1 MIHPSRAII
10 LLLFLF
16 FSLNTAISQV
26 DKRIYLQS
34 GTIQAPDNLEE
45 FINASEP
52 ADQYNG
58 YYYRFLRF
66 SVLPGQAE
74 REAMRRSGLLLLDF
88 IPANTF
94 MAAIPRGYDRG
105 LLRGFSVTSVLN
117 QEPFQKIS
125 RNIAGGF
132 QSWAVKEKGT
142 VDLNIQY
149 HGNLPHAE
157 ALKAAQRFGVL
168 QYSLAQNRIVTIR
181 MADTR
186 LQELASEPWV
196 FYINTIPAP
205 SEKEDTRGR
214 SLHRSNVINSDYA
227 TGRHYNGE
235 GVTVAIAD
243 DGFVG
248 PHIDFTGRMTNFAT
262 GTGGTH
268 GDMTSGICSGAGNL
282 DPTIRGMA
290 TGSYLY
296 TFDISGYPQVVD
308 ALANFNDYGIVI
320 SSTSYSQGCNEYTA
334 DTQFGDQLLYNNP
347 QLEFVF
353 SAGNNNG
360 ADCGYGAGGNWGN
373 ITGGYKQGKNVVAC
387 GNLDALEVIDPSSSH
402 GPSSDGRIKPDICS
416 NGRDQL
422 STDEDNT
429 YQVGGGTSAAS
440 PGIAGIFAQLY
451 QAYKELTG
459 AVNPPAPLIKAALL
473 NSAEDIGNP
482 GPDYTYGWGRVN
494 AYRALTTLEDVRYL
508 ADSVT
513 QGGTRTHTITVPAG
527 MTQFRA
533 MVYWADPG
541 GSPVAARA
549 LVNDLNTIITDPS
562 GGSWNPWVLNP
573 APNATT
579 LNSPAVRGVDSLNNM
594 EQVTIDNPA
603 AGVYTLTVNGY
614 ALPSISQKYY
624 VVWEFRSA
632 AVTMT
637 YPNGGEGFVPGETEV
652 LRWDGERNQGPWLLE
667 YSADNGATW
676 TTIATPPQT
685 VQQYSWSVPNI
696 VSGAVKVRVSR
707 NGNSD
712 ESDSSLAIIR
722 VPSGI
727 TVDWACPDSIRLI
740 WTAVPGAAGYKVY
753 RLGAKY
759 MDAVGTST
767 TNSAVITGI
776 NPNVEQWLSV
786 AAITTE
792 GNAGRRAKAIY
803 KAPGTTSCP
812 LALDVEMVVVV
823 SPGAGILQDCQDNS
837 AVTVSVNV
845 ENRGQNP
852 VWGIPLQYSVNGGAP
867 VTEAFPDTLQP
878 GSALLLSFSVPV
890 NLNPAG
896 SYSIRVINSL
906 PGDLNPYNDTVST
919 DVTVTG
925 GTLAALPFVEN
936 FDAMPLCATANDC
949 EQTVCNIGNGWINAI
964 NQAQDDIDFRINEGA
979 TPSTATG
986 PDFDHTLGQ
995 GGGGNY
1001 VYLEAS
1007 ACFNKTALLI
1017 TPCIDLGGTTSPQM
1031 TFWYHMYGASI
1042 GELHVDLYSQGVWID
1057 DVIPA
1062 IIGNKGNQWLQAS
1075 LNLTPWSGDIV
1086 NIRFRAVTGS
1096 DYESDIAFDDINI
1109 IETTAPPVS
1118 AFSVSD
1124 PVGCVGKTFTFT
1136 DQSLNAPNSW
1146 SWVFNPSAV
1155 TFVNNTT
1162 AASQNPQVV
1171 FNAPGSYDVT
1181 LTATN
1186 GFGAS
1191 PLTQNAMLTIFN
1203 PSSPPVSEDFQ
1214 GSVFPPTGW
1223 NISSAGGSYTWIE
1236 ASVVGSDG
1244 TPTDA
1249 PHVQN
1254 FAYNNPGA
1262 EDKLETFE
1270 VDLQGA
1276 VMPMLTFDV
1285 AYARYN
1291 DTFSDSLRI
1300 DVSDDCGATWQ
1311 PSGYLKGGGGLA
1323 TVPDNSSSWQPATAA
1338 DWRKDTVSLSP
1349 WTGTGVLIRFVNINR
1364 FGNNLY
1370 IDNVNVDVATGISEQ
1385 ENGSV
1390 YVYPNPTQGL
1400 FTVKIRGMSNLS
1412 ISYAVTDVQGR
1423 ILSSGQ
1429 AITGNLQLSLS
1440 DYPSGLYLLRINS
1453 DKNSNVL
1460 KIKKL

>member
-1 MIHPSRAII
+1 MNRHQLFAS
-10 LLLFLF
+10 LFLF
-16 FSLNTAISQV
+16 LLFSCLTASSQN
-26 DKRIYLQS
+26 DSRIYLQS
-34 GTIQAPDNLEE
+34 GVIQAPANLDD

-66 SVLPGQAE
+66 TALPGSSQ
-74 REAMRRSGLLLLDF
+74 REAMKRSGLILMDF
-88 IPANTF
+88 IPSNTF
-94 MAAIPRGYDRG
+94 MTAIPSGYDRS
-105 LLRGFSVTSVLN
+105 LLRDFSVTSVFA
-117 QEPFQKIS
+117 QQPFQKIS
-125 RNIAGGF
+125 KNIAGGF
-132 QSWAVKEKGT
+132 QSWAVNEKGK

-149 HGNLPHAE
+149 QGNISHLS
-157 ALKAAQRFGVL
+157 ALQAAGRFGTVIS
-168 QYSLAQNRIVTIR
+168 SLASNRIITLR

-186 LQELASEPWV
+186 LQELASETWV

-227 TGRHYNGE
+227 TGRHYDGE

-248 PHIDFTGRMTNFAT
+248 PHIDFTGRITNFAT
-262 GTGGTH
+262 GSGPTH
-268 GDMTSGICSGAGNL
+268 GDMTSGICVGAGNL
-282 DPTIRGMA
+282 DPAIRGMA

-296 TFDISGYPQVVD
+296 TYDISGYPHVVD

-334 DTQFGDQLLYNNP
+334 DTQFGDQLLYDHP

-402 GPSSDGRIKPDICS
+402 GPSADGRIKPDICS

-422 STDEDNT
+422 STDENNT

-494 AYRALTTLEDVRYL
+494 AFRALTTLEAGRYL
-508 ADSVT
+508 VDSVT
-513 QGGTRTHTITVPAG
+513 QGASKTHTLTVPAG
-527 MTQFRA
+527 TTQLRA

-549 LVNDLNTIITDPS
+549 LVNDLNTSVSDP
-562 GGSWNPWVLNP
+562 GGNSWNPWVLNP

-614 ALPSISQKYY
+614 ALPSITQKYY

-676 TTIATPPQT
+676 TTIATPAQA
-685 VQQYSWSVPNI
+685 VQQYSWVVPNI

-727 TVDWACPDSIRLI
+727 TVDWACPDSLRLV
-740 WTAVPGAAGYKVY
+740 WTAVSGAAGYKVY

-759 MDAVGTST
+759 MDAVATGTA
-767 TNSAVITGI
+767 NSAVITGI
-776 NPNVEQWLSV
+776 NPNDPQWFSV
-786 AAITTE
+786 SAITAE
-792 GNAGRRAKAIY
+792 GNSGRRAKAIY
-803 KAPGTTSCP
+803 KAPGTASCP
-812 LALDVEMVVVV
+812 LAVDVEVEEVV

-837 AVTVSVNV
+837 SLTVTVNV

-852 VWGIPLQYSVNGGAP
+852 VWNIPLVYTVNGGTP
-867 VTEAFPDTLQP
+867 VSETFPDTIQP
-878 GSALLLSFSVPV
+878 GTGSLLSFSTPV
-890 NLNPAG
+890 ALSVAG
-896 SYSIRVINSL
+896 TYDIQVMAALGS
-906 PGDLNPYNDTVST
+906 DLNAFNDTAHVGVM
-919 DVTVTG
+919 VTPGV
-925 GTLAALPFVEN
+925 LASIPFTEN
-936 FDAMPLCATANDC
+936 FDSMTLCATANDC
-949 EQTVCNIGNGWINAI
+949 EQTVCALSNGWINAE
-964 NQAQDDIDFRINEGA
+964 NLTQDDIDFRVNEGA
-979 TPSTATG
+979 TPSTSTG
-986 PDFDHTLGQ
+986 PDFDHTSGQ

-1007 ACFNKTALLI
+1007 ACFNKAATLI
-1017 TPCIDLGGTTSPQM
+1017 SPCIDLNGATSPQM
-1031 TFWYHMYGASI
+1031 LFWYHMYGGSM
-1042 GELHVDLYSQGVWID
+1042 GELHVDLYSQGVWIN

-1062 IIGNKGNQWLQAS
+1062 ITGNQGNQWFQAS
-1075 LNLTPWSGDIV
+1075 LNLTPWTGEII
-1086 NIRFRAVTGS
+1086 NIRFRGLTGG
-1096 DYESDIAFDDINI
+1096 DYDSDIALDDISI
-1109 IETTAPPVS
+1109 LETSAPPLPQFTVS
-1118 AFSVSD
+1118 ST
-1124 PVGCVGKTFTFT
+1124 VGCPGKQFTFS
-1136 DQSLNAPNSW
+1136 DQSLNSPNTW
-1146 SWVFNPSAV
+1146 SWTFNPSTV
-1155 TFVNNTT
+1155 TFMNGTT
-1162 AASQNPQVV
+1162 AGSQNPEVI
-1171 FNAPGSYDVT
+1171 FTAPGTYDVT
-1181 LTATN
+1181 LTASN
-1186 GFGAS
+1186 GFGGNTLTRNALVSILTAS
-1191 PLTQNAMLTIFN
+1191 APPLT
-1203 PSSPPVSEDFQ
+1203 EDFQ
-1214 GSVFPPTGW
+1214 GTLFPPAGW
-1223 NISSAGGSYTWIE
+1223 NINSAGGAFTWIE
-1236 ASVVGSDG
+1236 APVVGSDG
-1244 TPTDA
+1244 NPTDA
-1249 PHVQN
+1249 PHVEN

-1262 EDKLETFE
+1262 EDGLETFE
-1270 VDLQGA
+1270 VDLQGTVA
-1276 VMPMLTFDV
+1276 PVLAFDV
-1285 AYARYN
+1285 AYARYSAA
-1291 DTFSDSLRI
+1291 FSDSLRI
-1300 DVSDDCGATWQ
+1300 DISDDCGATWQ
-1311 PSGYLKGGGGLA
+1311 PAGYLKGGSDLA
-1323 TVPDNSSSWQPATAA
+1323 TVPDNTSSWQPAAA
-1338 DWRKDTVSLSP
+1338 GDWRRDTLSLSS
-1349 WTGTGVLIRFVNINR
+1349 WIGSSALIRFININR
-1364 FGNNLY
+1364 YGNNLY
-1370 IDNVNVDVATGISEQ
+1370 IDNVNIDVATGLTEQ
-1385 ENGSV
+1385 QSGEV
-1390 YVYPNPTQGL
+1390 FVFPNPTAGVFTLQTMGL
-1400 FTVKIRGMSNLS
+1400 HTPSV
-1412 ISYAVTDVQGR
+1412 SYSVTDAQGR
-1423 ILSSGQ
+1423 E
-1429 AITGNLQLSLS
+1429 ITNGRIDGRTIQLSLLE
-1440 DYPSGLYLLRINS
+1440 YPSGIYLLRINTGN
-1453 DKNSNVL
+1453 KNKVL
-1460 KIKKL
+1460 KINKL